1 MNQNKYSHLDDDQL
15 LKFQG
20 EQEIQKLLRRSKKE
34 FDKKNREQQA
44 LLDNQELVAK
54 LNSQLS
60 HKRENERH
68 LEAALIDSE
77 KLHSAEKNQD
87 SATQMEQDRQLG
99 LFGDYPEI
107 NSALDRNYNSL
118 LRIDNLRKNDVIPD
132 NFVHI
137 SNNDNKVI
145 P

>member
-15 LKFQG
+15 LKFQE
-20 EQEIQKLLRRSKKE
+20 EQEIQKLLRMSKKE
-34 FDKKNREQQA
+34 FDKKNRKQQA

-87 SATQMEQDRQLG
+87 SAKQMEKDRQLG

-118 LRIDNLRKNDVIPD
+118 LRIDNLRKNEVIPD
-132 NFVHI
+132 NFVSI
-137 SNNDNKVI
+137 SNNDK
-145 P
+145 

>member
-1 MNQNKYSHLDDDQL
+1 MSQNRYSNLDNDHL
-15 LKFQG
+15 LKFQE
-20 EQEIQKLLRRSKKE
+20 EQEIQKLLRKSKKE
-34 FDKKNREQQA
+34 FDKKNRKQRGH
-44 LLDNQELVAK
+44 LDNQELVAK

-68 LEAALIDSE
+68 LEAALMDSE
-77 KLHSAEKNQD
+77 KLYLAEKNQD
-87 SATQMEQDRQLG
+87 SSKQMEQDRQLG

-118 LRIDNLRKNDVIPD
+118 LKIDNLRKNEVIPD

-137 SNNDNKVI
+137 SNNVNKVI

>member
-15 LKFQG
+15 LKFQE
-20 EQEIQKLLRRSKKE
+20 EQEIQKLLRKSKKE
-34 FDKKNREQQA
+34 FDKKNRKQQA
-44 LLDNQELVAK
+44 LLDKQELLAK

-77 KLHSAEKNQD
+77 KLYSAEKNQD
-87 SATQMEQDRQLG
+87 SAKQMEQDRQLG

-118 LRIDNLRKNDVIPD
+118 LRIDNLRKNEVIPD

-137 SNNDNKVI
+137 SDSDK
-145 P
+145 

>member
-15 LKFQG
+15 LKFQE
-20 EQEIQKLLRRSKKE
+20 EQEIQKLLRKSKKE
-34 FDKKNREQQA
+34 FDKKNRKQQA

-60 HKRENERH
+60 HKRENKRH
-68 LEAALIDSE
+68 LEAAFIDSE

-87 SATQMEQDRQLG
+87 SVKQMEKDRQLG

-118 LRIDNLRKNDVIPD
+118 LRIDNLRKNEVIPD
-132 NFVHI
+132 NFVSI
-137 SNNDNKVI
+137 SNNDK
-145 P
+145 

>member
-1 MNQNKYSHLDDDQL
+1 MHQNKYSHLDDDQL
-15 LKFQG
+15 LKFQE

-34 FDKKNREQQA
+34 FDKKNRKQQA

-60 HKRENERH
+60 YKRENDRH
-68 LEAALIDSE
+68 QEAALIDSK
-77 KLHSAEKNQD
+77 KLNSAERNLD
-87 SATQMEQDRQLG
+87 SAKQMEQDRQLG

-107 NSALDRNYNSL
+107 NSALNRNYNSL
-118 LRIDNLRKNDVIPD
+118 LRIDNLRKNEVIPD

-137 SNNDNKVI
+137 SDSDK
-145 P
+145 

>member
-1 MNQNKYSHLDDDQL
+1 MNQNKYSHLDNDQL
-15 LKFQG
+15 LKFQE
-20 EQEIQKLLRRSKKE
+20 EQEIQKLLRKSKKE
-34 FDKKNREQQA
+34 FDKKNRKQQA

-87 SATQMEQDRQLG
+87 SAKQMEQDRQLR

-107 NSALDRNYNSL
+107 NSALDRNYNTL
-118 LRIDNLRKNDVIPD
+118 IRIGNLRKNEVIPD

-137 SNNDNKVI
+137 SDSDK
-145 P
+145 

>member
-15 LKFQG
+15 LKFQE
-20 EQEIQKLLRRSKKE
+20 EQEIQKLLRKSKKE
-34 FDKKNREQQA
+34 FDKKNRKQQA

-77 KLHSAEKNQD
+77 KLYLAEKNQD
-87 SATQMEQDRQLG
+87 SSKQMEQDRQFG

-118 LRIDNLRKNDVIPD
+118 LRIDNLRKNEVIPD

>member
-15 LKFQG
+15 LKFQE

-34 FDKKNREQQA
+34 FDKKNRKQQA

-77 KLHSAEKNQD
+77 KLYSAEKNQD
-87 SATQMEQDRQLG
+87 SVKQMEHDRQLG
-99 LFGDYPEI
+99 LFGDYHEI
-107 NSALDRNYNSL
+107 NSALDRNYNTL
-118 LRIDNLRKNDVIPD
+118 IRIGNLRKNEVIPD

>member
-15 LKFQG
+15 LKFQE
-20 EQEIQKLLRRSKKE
+20 EQEIQKLLRKSKKE
-34 FDKKNREQQA
+34 FDKKNRKQQA

-60 HKRENERH
+60 HKRENKRH

-87 SATQMEQDRQLG
+87 SAKQMEKDRQLG

-118 LRIDNLRKNDVIPD
+118 LRIDNLRKNEVIPD
-132 NFVHI
+132 NFVSI
-137 SNNDNKVI
+137 SNNDK
-145 P
+145 

>member
-15 LKFQG
+15 LKFQE
-20 EQEIQKLLRRSKKE
+20 EQEIQKLLRKSKKE
-34 FDKKNREQQA
+34 FDKKNRKQQA

-77 KLHSAEKNQD
+77 KLYSAEKNQD
-87 SATQMEQDRQLG
+87 SDKQMEQDRQLG
-99 LFGDYPEI
+99 LFGDYHEI
-107 NSALDRNYNSL
+107 NSALDRNYNTL
-118 LRIDNLRKNDVIPD
+118 IRIGNLRKNEVIPD

>member
-1 MNQNKYSHLDDDQL
+1 MNQNRYSNLDDDQL
-15 LKFQG
+15 LKFKE
-20 EQEIQKLLRRSKKE
+20 EQEIQKLLRKSKKE
-34 FDKKNREQQA
+34 FDKKNRKQQA

-60 HKRENERH
+60 HKRENERY

-77 KLHSAEKNQD
+77 KLYSAEKNQD
-87 SATQMEQDRQLG
+87 SSKQMEQDRQLR

-118 LRIDNLRKNDVIPD
+118 LRIDNLRKNEVIPD

-137 SNNDNKVI
+137 SDSDK
-145 P
+145 